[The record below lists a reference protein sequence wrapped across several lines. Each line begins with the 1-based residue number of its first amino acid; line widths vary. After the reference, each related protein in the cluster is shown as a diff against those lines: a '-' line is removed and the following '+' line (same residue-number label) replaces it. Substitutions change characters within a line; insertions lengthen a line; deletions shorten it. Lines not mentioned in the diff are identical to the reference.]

1 MKYFL
6 EQENILSATFEF
18 QSFQK
23 ALDFVNQV
31 GNIAEISNHHP
42 DIKLHDYKYVTIKT
56 TTHDLWST
64 LTEKDYTIA
73 KLIEASYKK

>member
-42 DIKLHDYKYVTIKT
+42 DIKLHDYKYVTIET
-56 TTHDLWST
+56 TTHDMWNT
-64 LTEKDYTIA
+64 LTEKDYAIA

>member
-42 DIKLHDYKYVTIKT
+42 DIKLHDYKYVTIET
-56 TTHDLWST
+56 TTHDM
-64 LTEKDYTIA
+64 
-73 KLIEASYKK
+73 